1 MRLSLRGLAA
11 RTGFSASF
19 VSQLERGLVSPSLHS
34 MERVAAVL
42 GTSLGGFFTALGET
56 DAGLIVRA
64 SERKVLHS
72 AWSLAQLAA
81 LLPSRG
87 TERLEPLLLT
97 LRPHGRTGKYPVA
110 QATEQFALVLEGRPL
125 LRLGPD
131 EHALGRGDAVALRP
145 GELRLWTNPGRRAA
159 RVLIVGL
166 REP

>member
-1 MRLSLRGLAA
+1 MTRVAARRRVPAGRRSSAARRPTRLKQEAVGAYVRELRKRMRLSLRGLAA

-87 TERLEPLLLT
+87 TQRLEPLLLT
-97 LRPHGRTGKYPVA
+97 LRTVRT
-110 QATEQFALVLEGRPL
+110 
-125 LRLGPD
+125 
-131 EHALGRGDAVALRP
+131 
-145 GELRLWTNPGRRAA
+145 
-159 RVLIVGL
+159 
-166 REP
+166 